1 MNHSGYAI
9 LLAFLAAQPGW
20 SQQPD
25 AEKTTA
31 EMTMRDTPATFRSKV
46 NLVLVPV
53 IVRDSKGHAIGDL
66 KQENFQL
73 FDKGKPQ
80 VITRFTVEK
89 AGGTP
94 VQFQVEPGALEP
106 GNDPAAKPPDPLA
119 ERFTAYIFDDVHLV
133 FGDLARVRQAA
144 ERHLNTSLLPADR
157 AAIFTTSGQTM
168 LDFTDDREKLRAT
181 LLRIQPRSRATPQ
194 GLECPSVT
202 YYMADLIQNK
212 NDTFALQAATQDAL
226 ACLSLTPDQTSM
238 AEQAARSAASRSLS
252 IGDSESRLSL
262 TVLKQ
267 MIRRVAAMPGQRNIV
282 LVSPGFITPFL
293 QSEITDAIDSA
304 IRSRVTVSS
313 LDARG
318 LYTGLIDASQ
328 RTSSLASLNARQQ
341 YDRLSALAEADI
353 LAEVADGT
361 GGTFFQNSNDL
372 EEGFRRVA
380 ATPEYSY
387 VLGFS
392 PQNLKLDGSFHKL
405 KVTLKPSSHP
415 TVQARRGYYAPKHL
429 ANPAE
434 DAKREIEEALF
445 SREVLHDIPV
455 ELHTQFFKTGE
466 FDAKLAVLTRVDLR
480 HLPFRKA
487 EGRNLDNL
495 TVVSGLF
502 DRNGNYIQGMSKL
515 VEMKLKDG
523 TLESKIGAGITIKS
537 SFDVKPGGY
546 VIRLV
551 VRDSEGQMMAAQNGV
566 VEIP

>member
-1 MNHSGYAI
+1 M
-9 LLAFLAAQPGW
+9 AAW
-20 SQQPD
+20 SQQPEAD
-25 AEKTTA
+25 KTTA
-31 EMTMRDTPATFRSKV
+31 ELTMRDTPATFRSKV

-80 VITRFTVEK
+80 VISRFSVEK
-89 AGGTP
+89 AGAIS
-94 VQFQVEPGALEP
+94 VQFQPQAGGLET
-106 GNDPAAKPPDPLA
+106 GKDPAAKPPDPLA
-119 ERFTAYIFDDVHLV
+119 ERFTAYLFDDVHLV

-157 AAIFTTSGQTM
+157 AAIFTTSGQTT
-168 LDFTDDREKLRAT
+168 LDFTDDREKLRDT

-194 GLECPSVT
+194 GVDCPSVT

-212 NDTFALQAATQDAL
+212 SDSFALQAATQDAM
-226 ACLSLTPDQTSM
+226 ACLSLTPDQISI
-238 AEQAARSAASRSLS
+238 AQQEARSAASRALAV
-252 IGDSESRLSL
+252 GDSESRLSL

-267 MIRRVAAMPGQRNIV
+267 IIRRVAAMPGQRNII
-282 LVSPGFITPFL
+282 LVSPGFITPYL
-293 QSEITDAIDSA
+293 QTDITEAIDSA

-318 LYTGLIDASQ
+318 LYTAGASMDASQ
-328 RTSSLASLNARQQ
+328 RTGSLASLNAKQQ
-341 YDRLSALAEADI
+341 YDRQGALVEADI
-353 LAEVADGT
+353 LAEIADGT

-372 EEGFRRVA
+372 DEGFRRVA

-429 ANPAE
+429 ADPAE

-445 SREVLHDIPV
+445 SREVMHDIPV

-466 FDAKLAVLTRVDLR
+466 FDAKLAVLTRIDLR
-480 HLPFRKA
+480 HLSFRKA

-502 DRNGNYIQGMSKL
+502 DRNGNYIQGISKV

-523 TLESKIGAGITIKS
+523 TLESKIAAGITIKS